1 MLYACELRFSHST
14 KYITNKKWKKGNH
27 CVSKT
32 FVLPSLLALLLTLI
46 ATQSAAMAAT
56 SSSKPVD
63 LSVMQK
69 TCAVLLVRLNGPN
82 HTISCL
88 HKTFSR
94 RTPDINRDYNCDS
107 STDTVDIAN
116 YNYTKTVC
124 FQGNGYIGVQIYQV
138 NEVDNLQDFVIEFL
152 WYQPKTCSK
161 IGNYG
166 AHYFG
171 GGTTNKEVTQIDTY
185 SHIC

>member
-1 MLYACELRFSHST
+1 MSR
-14 KYITNKKWKKGNH
+14 KI
-27 CVSKT
+27 
-32 FVLPSLLALLLTLI
+32 FVLPSLLALLFTLI

-56 SSSKPVD
+56 SSSNPVD

-69 TCAVLLVRLNGPN
+69 TCAVLLVHLNGSN

-88 HKTFSR
+88 HKTLSR
-94 RTPDINRDYNCDS
+94 STPYIGRDNNCDGMIDS
-107 STDTVDIAN
+107 VDIEN
-116 YNYTKTVC
+116 YNYSRIVC
-124 FQGNGYIGVQIYQV
+124 FTGNGYIGVQIYQV

-166 AHYFG
+166 AYYFG
-171 GGTTNKEVTQIDTY
+171 GGYTNKEVTQIDTY